1 MRGAWLPMLLAPLA
15 VLGPDQRPT
24 DLGPQSYGLVPAY
37 RDGVEAEVAAPRELN
52 RVSHAASNGPVVGS
66 GSEAPSA
73 VVENAQ
79 LMASTSLPTKVPV
92 HWDRAVEV
100 AWGKPGDRRVIAYFH
115 GMCGDITAF
124 RSFASVAQEHGTL
137 IAVPADTPCENQPG
151 RFKWSANLGGTNR
164 RILAAIE
171 AVSRLRGE
179 PLDGDHVTVMGYSQ
193 GSSHAAALARQF
205 PERYPRLVLAAGPTK
220 PRVPRDA
227 RVLVLGG
234 TLDLNAHLR
243 EGTQDLLNDGVKAR
257 FLALPG
263 AHHGEYGGD
272 APKVMAE
279 GFDWLDGAP

>member
-137 IAVPADTPCENQPG
+137 IAVPTHPVKISRGVSSGAPIWEARTGAFWPQLKLFPG
-151 RFKWSANLGGTNR
+151 CAANLST
-164 RILAAIE
+164 A
-171 AVSRLRGE
+171 
-179 PLDGDHVTVMGYSQ
+179 T
-193 GSSHAAALARQF
+193 
-205 PERYPRLVLAAGPTK
+205 T
-220 PRVPRDA
+220 
-227 RVLVLGG
+227 
-234 TLDLNAHLR
+234 
-243 EGTQDLLNDGVKAR
+243 
-257 FLALPG
+257 
-263 AHHGEYGGD
+263 
-272 APKVMAE
+272 
-279 GFDWLDGAP
+279 